1 MAVLTLCGATVGGVM
16 GVLLPK
22 LSVALSLGLT
32 VGLNILM
39 VGVISVNILFGLIIL
54 ADENIFIL

>member
-1 MAVLTLCGATVGGVM
+1 M